1 MTLPLYGMCNPV
13 VNKGDVYTVSK
24 EIDHQL
30 PKCRE
35 VQTSLLMTPYYYLPT
50 RHFDVL
56 NTN

>member
-1 MTLPLYGMCNPV
+1 MILPLCGLCSPV
-13 VNKGDVYTVSK
+13 INKGGVYTVSK
-24 EIDHQL
+24 EIDHRL

-35 VQTSLLMTPYYYLPT
+35 LQTGLLMIKYYYLPT